1 MNKKFRSLRT
11 IQRSQFYTKSHI
23 LKRVT
28 KILTTMTFIT
38 PESNVYFENYHL
50 TTPKNRAESSDVTFE
65 EVLPIYVK
73 GDFKECLT

>member
-1 MNKKFRSLRT
+1 M
-11 IQRSQFYTKSHI
+11 
-23 LKRVT
+23 
-28 KILTTMTFIT
+28 T

-65 EVLPIYVK
+65 EVLAIYVK